1 MKKVIPFYVLLTA
14 LLIAVYWQGLGA
26 PYFSID
32 DRTLIEIPQISSGLQ
47 WTTFKT
53 ILTPG
58 THIDYYPIRDFSYLV
73 DQTFWPHSLWGAR
86 VHQLLYF
93 SLGATV
99 LLLIAL
105 ELGISFFWSS
115 GLSFLWALHPYHAES
130 ILWLSGR
137 KDVMALS
144 FALLSTYFFIKT
156 LKINRGAFLSLLFF
170 CLSLCCKASFIL
182 LPFIPLAAVI
192 LKFDLFKKKKIVFL
206 SLSSALIA
214 CLYSLGQTW
223 FYSTLNPMHKIIPML
238 ERLLSS
244 LVALG
249 RMLWGWF
256 NPYANIVDIE
266 NLPPWYQ
273 YHLALLPLVFCFLTI
288 VGMGVYWILKQKK
301 YIYLLLPISF
311 LLLYLPISGLV
322 FPHQNF
328 YSPRYFEPASIVFW
342 LTLMLSFNHFKLK
355 KIYIIPFVI
364 CALIFSFLS
373 FKEGIT
379 WSSPLNVRKKAFQEV
394 PESLSLKSQ
403 YFEELI
409 YATKSQV
416 ENDKHYQEK
425 NSLAS
430 ALDEACAQK
439 SLEELIECKTFYET
453 AYYVHRYNGRLP
465 EAEKYLKLYAKSL
478 STLKPAP
485 LSVLRLRV
493 EQKLLE
499 RKINEI
505 DLKLWQSQV
514 PALLNPQ
521 YRLLDITLQCLRGDK
536 IKARRDYQKYKSKK
550 LLTAEELKLFTDE
563 TLPSELTK
571 ELHTCI
577 EI

>member
-1 MKKVIPFYVLLTA
+1 MKKIVPFYVLLTA

-26 PYFSID
+26 SYFSID
-32 DRTLIEIPQISSGLQ
+32 DRTLIEIPQIASGLQ

-58 THIDYYPIRDFSYLV
+58 THIDYYPLRDLSYLI
-73 DQTFWPHSLWGAR
+73 DKTFWAHSLWGAR

-105 ELGISFFWSS
+105 ELGISFFWASA
-115 GLSFLWALHPYHAES
+115 LSFLWALHPYHAES

-144 FALLSTYFFIKT
+144 FALLATYFFIKM
-156 LKINRGAFLSLLFF
+156 LKTNRGAFLSFLFF
-170 CLSLCCKASFIL
+170 CLSLFCKASFIL

-192 LKFDLFKKKKIVFL
+192 LKFDLFKKKKIVLL

-223 FYSTLNPMHKIIPML
+223 FYSTLNPMHKIIPIP

-266 NLPPWYQ
+266 NLPPWYLNQ
-273 YHLALLPLVFCFLTI
+273 LAFLPIVLCLLIIISL
-288 VGMGVYWILKQKK
+288 GVYWTVKQKK
-301 YIYLLLPISF
+301 NLYLLLPISF

-328 YSPRYFEPASIVFW
+328 YSPRYFEPASIVLW
-342 LTLMLSFNHFKLK
+342 LTLMLSFNHLKLK
-355 KIYIIPFVI
+355 KMYAPLVI
-364 CALIFSFLS
+364 LPLLLFSFFS
-373 FKEGIT
+373 FKEGTI
-379 WSSPLNVRKKAFQEV
+379 WASPLEVRKKASQEI
-394 PESLSLKSQ
+394 PESLSLRAQ

-416 ENDKHYQEK
+416 ENDKHYKEK

-430 ALDEACAQK
+430 ALEEACAQK
-439 SLEELIECKTFYET
+439 SAEELIECKTFYET
-453 AYYVHRYNGRLP
+453 AYYVHRYNGRIP
-465 EAEKYLKLYAKSL
+465 EAKKYLKLYAKSL
-478 STLKPAP
+478 STLNPTP
-485 LSVLRLRV
+485 LSVLRLEV

-499 RKINEI
+499 GKINEV

-521 YRLLDITLQCLRGDK
+521 YRLLDITLQCLKGDK
-536 IKARRDYQKYKSKK
+536 TKARLDYQEYKSKK
-550 LLTAEELKLFTDE
+550 LLTPEELKLFTDD
-563 TLPSELTK
+563 TLSSELSK

-577 EI
+577 ET